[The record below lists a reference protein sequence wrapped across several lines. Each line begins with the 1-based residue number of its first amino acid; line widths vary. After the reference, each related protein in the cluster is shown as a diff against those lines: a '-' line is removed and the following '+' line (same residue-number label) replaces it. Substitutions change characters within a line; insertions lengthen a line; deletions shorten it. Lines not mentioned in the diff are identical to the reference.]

1 MPQTQPIAAVSH
13 TPELAAYRETVRR
26 FIAEEIA
33 PYHQQW
39 EKDGIVPRALWVKAG
54 AIGLICPNL
63 PEEYGGG
70 GADFRFSAVVIDELA
85 RAGASGPAF
94 PLHSDI
100 IVPYI
105 QHYGNAAQQKQWLPK
120 MARGECIGAIAMTEP
135 GAGSDLAGIATRAVR
150 DGDDFVITGQ
160 KTFISNGQLADLIV
174 VVAKTDPTRGAKGV
188 SLILV
193 EGDRKGF
200 ARGRNLEKVGK
211 HAQDT
216 SELFF
221 DSVRVPVDNLLGEEG
236 QGFAQL
242 MKQLPQE
249 RLIIAVGAVAAAEVA
264 IEQTLAYVQD
274 RKAFGQPLSNL
285 QHVRFEL
292 TELHTET
299 TVGRVFL
306 DHCMT
311 LHLERKLDS
320 ATASMAKYWLS
331 ELQGK
336 VLDRCVQL
344 HGGYGYMRETPVA
357 RAWADARV
365 QRIYGGT
372 TEIMKEIISRKLF
385 EQR

>member
-1 MPQTQPIAAVSH
+1 MAQPLMRVASDH
-13 TPELAAYRETVRR
+13 TTEQAAYRDTVKR
-26 FIAEEIA
+26 FVAEEIA
-33 PYHQQW
+33 PFHLQW
-39 EKDGIVPRALWVKAG
+39 ENDGIVPRELWRKAG
-54 AIGLICPNL
+54 AVGLLCPNL

-70 GADFRFSAVVIDELA
+70 GADFSFSTIVIEELA
-85 RAGASGPAF
+85 RAGASGPSF
-94 PLHSDI
+94 GLHSDI

-105 QHYGNAAQQKQWLPK
+105 QHYGSAAQKKKWLPK
-120 MARGECIGAIAMTEP
+120 MASGEVIGAIAMTEP
-135 GAGSDLAGIATRAVR
+135 GAGSDLAGITTRAVR
-150 DGDDFVITGQ
+150 DGDDYVVTGQ
-160 KTFISNGQLADLIV
+160 KTFISNGQLADLVI

-193 EGDRKGF
+193 EGDRPGF
-200 ARGRNLEKVGK
+200 VRGKNLEKVGK

-221 DSVRVPVDNLLGEEG
+221 DSVRVPASNLLGEEG
-236 QGFAQL
+236 QGFGFL
-242 MKQLPQE
+242 MSQLPQE
-249 RLIIAVGAVAAAEVA
+249 RLTIAIGAVAAAEAA
-264 IEQTLAYVQD
+264 IEQTLAYVQE
-274 RKAFGQPLSNL
+274 RQAFGQPLSNL

-299 TVGRVFL
+299 TIGRVFL
-306 DHCMT
+306 DYCVA
-311 LHLERKLDS
+311 LHLEKKLDS

-331 ELQGK
+331 ELQGR

-385 EQR
+385 ERK